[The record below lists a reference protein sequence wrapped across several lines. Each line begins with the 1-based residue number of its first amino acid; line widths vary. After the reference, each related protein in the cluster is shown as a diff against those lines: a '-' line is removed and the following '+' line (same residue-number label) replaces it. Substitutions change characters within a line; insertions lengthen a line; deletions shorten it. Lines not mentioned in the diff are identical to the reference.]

1 MRTTLLGGLVVA
13 VSTAALAL
21 VGGALGLETLWPVVL
36 GAGVGLILGVPRPQ
50 HVVGLIA
57 GGTVAALGAAA
68 ELLLLPDAPFSEAL
82 SVAVALVVLTLL
94 SALGR
99 GHVSL
104 AVLLIGWAV
113 MTALLAPRL
122 ALDVTRL
129 GDATASAVA
138 ESLLGMGLGLL
149 SAQVAALVGRR
160 VRAVGTDGRRDAPSG
175 LLVLGAPLVVATI
188 VLALLGT
195 PPAVATSGEDGGGG
209 AAIEGEV
216 TRVQHRQ
223 VITLQADANGSV
235 ASGRI
240 MTQLVVSGAGM
251 ARITLPDQAVNRLQ
265 SLDALRGMSVQGTSV
280 AYDLDLRSGDATV
293 RTVADLD
300 LEPPF
305 RLEVR
310 YELDGVQVTPRE
322 VVGAS
327 GRLTVTHTLVNLTVE
342 PQELRFYDGQGRE
355 RSTVRDVAV
364 PFVGT
369 ISVPLDTRFT
379 NVDAPAAAE
388 IVVDASGRTSVE
400 GEWALFEPVGAPTQ
414 QFTWSAD
421 VADAIVP
428 ATTIRLIPLI
438 IGGTPSGDARLSQL
452 TSSSATLS
460 AIAQDAA
467 LLTAALTALRP
478 AVDPRVA
485 TGAVLV
491 EQMATLIARIGADAA
506 GGVTDISEQRALLI
520 AQDERRAAGGGL
532 VHPMLDHADSSA
544 LFVVEVAGRGL
555 DVGPRL
561 PVRLTLGVL
570 VMGIVVLLGRN
581 VTQRVGEGSAMLHAE
596 SRPTGAAG

>member
-1 MRTTLLGGLVVA
+1 VRTTLLGGLVVA

-36 GAGVGLILGVPRPQ
+36 GAGVGLLLGVPRPQ

-68 ELLLLPDAPFSEAL
+68 ELLLLPDAPFSKAL
-82 SVAVALVVLTLL
+82 AVAVALVVLTLL

-99 GHVSL
+99 RQVSL

-122 ALDVTRL
+122 AVDVTRL

-160 VRAVGTDGRRDAPSG
+160 VRAVGMDGRRDTPPG
-175 LLVLGAPLVVATI
+175 LLGLVAPLVVATV

-195 PPAVATSGEDGGGG
+195 SPAVATSGEEEGGGS
-209 AAIEGEV
+209 AIEGEV

-240 MTQLVVSGAGM
+240 LTQLAVSGAGM
-251 ARITLPDQAVNRLQ
+251 ARITLADQAVNRLQ
-265 SLDALRGMSVQGTSV
+265 SLDALRGTSVQGTSV
-280 AYDLDLRSGDATV
+280 VHDIDLRSGEATV
-293 RTVADLD
+293 RTVADLERE
-300 LEPPF
+300 LPF

-379 NVDAPAAAE
+379 NVDAPAAA

-428 ATTIRLIPLI
+428 ATTIRLIPLV

-460 AIAQDAA
+460 AIAQDGA
-467 LLTAALTALRP
+467 LLAAALTALRP

-491 EQMATLIARIGADAA
+491 EQMATLIARIGADAV

-532 VHPMLDHADSSA
+532 VHPMLDHADASA

-581 VTQRVGEGSAMLHAE
+581 VTQRVGKESAMLHAE
-596 SRPTGAAG
+596 SRTTGAAG

>member
-36 GAGVGLILGVPRPQ
+36 GAGVGLLLGVPRPQ

-68 ELLLLPDAPFSEAL
+68 ELLLLPDAPFSKAL
-82 SVAVALVVLTLL
+82 AVAVALVVLTLL

-99 GHVSL
+99 RQVSL

-122 ALDVTRL
+122 AVDVTRL

-160 VRAVGTDGRRDAPSG
+160 VRAVGMDGRRDTPPG
-175 LLVLGAPLVVATI
+175 LLGLVAPLVVATV

-195 PPAVATSGEDGGGG
+195 SPAVATSGEEEGGGS
-209 AAIEGEV
+209 AIEGEV

-240 MTQLVVSGAGM
+240 LTQLAVSGAGM
-251 ARITLPDQAVNRLQ
+251 ARITLADQAVNRLQ
-265 SLDALRGMSVQGTSV
+265 SLDALRGTSVQGTSV
-280 AYDLDLRSGDATV
+280 VHDIDLRSGEATV
-293 RTVADLD
+293 RTVADLERE
-300 LEPPF
+300 LPF

-379 NVDAPAAAE
+379 NVDAPAAA

-428 ATTIRLIPLI
+428 ATTIRLIPLV

-460 AIAQDAA
+460 AIAQDGA
-467 LLTAALTALRP
+467 LLAAALTALRP

-491 EQMATLIARIGADAA
+491 EQMATLIARIGADAV

-532 VHPMLDHADSSA
+532 VHPMLDHADASA

-581 VTQRVGEGSAMLHAE
+581 VTQRVGKESAMLHAE
-596 SRPTGAAG
+596 SRTTGAAG